1 MEKLLSEFSVGLFFW
16 QLILY
21 LLLLFLL
28 KRFAWNH
35 ILTSVKNREDSI
47 KEGLESAEE
56 AKEQMRQL
64 KKDNQ
69 ELLAEARK
77 EKEEIIKSA
86 REAKDQMIADA
97 NPISKAGKSDSSP
110 PGLNIKATVAAVFP
124 AKTEPTK
131 TRTTQPK
138 ISISSSHFI
147 ETGKLPLMI
156 VSRWTQRIFPALCPL
171 RHSTSNS
178 SGFPV

>member
-16 QLILY
+16 QLILF

-86 REAKDQMIADA
+86 REAKEQMITDA
-97 NPISKAGKSDSSP
+97 KDKAKEEGDKMIA
-110 PGLNIKATVAAVFP
+110 NAKETIRAERAAAVNELKSQVAELSVQIAEKVLKSELSSD
-124 AKTEPTK
+124 AKQKELIASAMK
-131 TRTTQPK
+131 DA
-138 ISISSSHFI
+138 
-147 ETGKLPLMI
+147 EL
-156 VSRWTQRIFPALCPL
+156 
-171 RHSTSNS
+171 N
-178 SGFPV
+178 